1 MVLAIGPQNYGTQ
14 QTATVS
20 DKAGG
25 KGDFAPVIAVLPKQ
39 LSAAL
44 ISQLSGQTTAA
55 KILSFGAGNTAT
67 LEVRGKPLEVT
78 LKGLPAGQGAG
89 DTLLINFQAEDGE
102 ANLQAQTVS
111 GKQVSAGLL
120 NKSEAADALTP
131 SSSLD
136 PKTVQTGSTTQ
147 QLSDTARLLGALTQ
161 LENSAE
167 GPLVI
172 TVGANPATDAN
183 SDAANV
189 EGGGET
195 LLNKTELNAKTI
207 EAFTTQL
214 VKNMATAIEQSG
226 LFYEAHLEE
235 WSTGERSM
243 EDIKSEPQ
251 ANWKEEDAL
260 DEDTP
265 MDSGRPKESAKLV
278 SSQLGM
284 LDRPQMNLSMM
295 GLFNDRVELTI
306 EQEQKRNRKT
316 KEIPAWFATVKMNLP
331 ELGPLEMRIT
341 MTQEQCNVH
350 LKANSQTRGL
360 IAGALPELNES
371 MTAAGLKL
379 SALAMN
385 DESKN
390 GQR

>member
-20 DKAGG
+20 DRSGG

-44 ISQLSGQTTAA
+44 VQQLSGQTTAA
-55 KILSFGAGNTAT
+55 KILSFGANNTAT
-67 LEVRGKPLEVT
+67 IEVRGKPLEVM
-78 LKGLPAGQGAG
+78 LKGLPPGQTTG
-89 DTLLINFQAEDGE
+89 DTVLINFQAEDGE
-102 ANLQAQTVS
+102 ANPQTLSVS

-120 NKSEAADALTP
+120 NKSEEAEALTP
-131 SSSLD
+131 SSNLD
-136 PKTVQTGSTTQ
+136 PKTSQINSTTQ
-147 QLSDTARLLGALTQ
+147 QLSGAARLLGALTQ
-161 LENSAE
+161 LESAAE

-172 TVGANPATDAN
+172 NVAANPLSNPNGEATSIEA
-183 SDAANV
+183 
-189 EGGGET
+189 GGET
-195 LLNKTELNAKTI
+195 LLNKAELNAKTI

-214 VKNMATAIEQSG
+214 VKDMATAIEQSG

-251 ANWKEEDAL
+251 ASWKDEDAL
-260 DEDTP
+260 DEEIP

-295 GLFNDRVELTI
+295 GLFNDRVELI
-306 EQEQKRNRKT
+306 LEQEQKRNRKT
-316 KEIPAWFATVKMNLP
+316 KEIPAWFATVKMDLP

-341 MTQEQCNVH
+341 MTQENCNVH
-350 LKANSQTRGL
+350 LKTSTQTRGV

-390 GQR
+390 EQR